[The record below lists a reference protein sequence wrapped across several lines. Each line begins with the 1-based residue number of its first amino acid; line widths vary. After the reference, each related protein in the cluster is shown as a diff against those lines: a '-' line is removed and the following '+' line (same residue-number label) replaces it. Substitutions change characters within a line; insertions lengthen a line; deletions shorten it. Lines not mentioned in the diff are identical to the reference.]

1 MAGAHCQKFRRL
13 ASFEVKVVV
22 TYSVP
27 KILYKIFLIT
37 DTAQTTTTDLRSVV
51 IKFPAVEHIQSIIM
65 ATAKQL
71 EAVKKMQEARKGK
84 AAAKVP

>member
-13 ASFEVKVVV
+13 ASFEVKMVV
-22 TYSVP
+22 TYP
-27 KILYKIFLIT
+27 RYCTRYFL
-37 DTAQTTTTDLRSVV
+37 QTLHKHNSYRSVV
-51 IKFPAVEHIQSIIM
+51 IKFPAVEHIQSIM